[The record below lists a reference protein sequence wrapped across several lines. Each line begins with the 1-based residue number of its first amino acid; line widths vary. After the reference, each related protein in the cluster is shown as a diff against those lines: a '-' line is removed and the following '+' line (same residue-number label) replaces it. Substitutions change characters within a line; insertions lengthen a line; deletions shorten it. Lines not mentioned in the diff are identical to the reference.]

1 MNSNITTCIERYHE
15 LNRNL
20 LRAGLSMK
28 EFCERL
34 PAKDAEMLRKIQLF
48 RNEYVHSS
56 GKGLEKFERS
66 VFSTWNTFLGKLLT
80 ENI

>member
-1 MNSNITTCIERYHE
+1 MNSNIKTCIERYHE

-34 PAKDAEMLRKIQLF
+34 PAKEAEMLRKIQLF